1 MWVFKR
7 ELLWRA
13 VFALT
18 LGIFGV
24 MGLIFKWN
32 SSATGSMLGLSLG
45 GFIALVI
52 NLCNKKLRR
61 QKKEAYEEE
70 NSEPNVTFRWK
81 ASYYTLAIVMV
92 SEFIGVYLFM
102 ILENDTAVVML
113 AVLLLIQM
121 ILSEALYAF
130 YKWNRW

>member
-18 LGIFGV
+18 FGIFGV

-32 SSATGSMLGLSLG
+32 SGVTGSMLGVSLG

-52 NLCNKKLRR
+52 NLCNKKLRK
-61 QKKEAYEEE
+61 QKEEAYEEE
-70 NSEPNVTFRWK
+70 HSEPNVTFRWK
-81 ASYYTLAIVMV
+81 ASYYTLVVVMFV
-92 SEFIGVYLFM
+92 ETVGLYLFM
-102 ILENDTAVVML
+102 ILKNDTAVAVL
-113 AVLLLIQM
+113 AVLLLVQM
-121 ILSEALYAF
+121 LLSEALYAF